1 MSPVGTEQ
9 DTAAQKARGGPGC
22 SRQSIA
28 RMRGAG
34 AGTAGAALCRQYPGT
49 GHTGTHR
56 ECSAA
61 PGAGSAARPGV
72 AGRGQPRGSAR
83 PPRTHPRPARGGA
96 VPGPVRGMAGLPG
109 ARSASPGS
117 PPALDGSFLLSP
129 LGGLMGAQAVLGLL
143 VWSLIAATT
152 YHLHA
157 AYGWVMF
164 VSLFFW
170 ILTLLFFVTYLLQL
184 HQKFYMIPWPLVLM
198 IYNAVAT
205 VLYITAFV
213 TCAAAVQPT
222 SWRQW
227 DYNRRAAASFFACVT
242 MITYGVSTFLS
253 FRAWK
258 GLGSNAA
265 TSQVT
270 DHA

>member
-1 MSPVGTEQ
+1 
-9 DTAAQKARGGPGC
+9 
-22 SRQSIA
+22 
-28 RMRGAG
+28 
-34 AGTAGAALCRQYPGT
+34 
-49 GHTGTHR
+49 
-56 ECSAA
+56 
-61 PGAGSAARPGV
+61 
-72 AGRGQPRGSAR
+72 
-83 PPRTHPRPARGGA
+83 
-96 VPGPVRGMAGLPG
+96 MAGLPG
-109 ARSASPGS
+109 APRARSGSPGTA
-117 PPALDGSFLLSP
+117 PALDGTFLCSP
-129 LGGLMGAQAVLGLL
+129 LGGLMGTQAVLGLL

-164 VSLFFW
+164 VALFCW
-170 ILTLLFFVTYLLQL
+170 ILTLLFFMTYLLQL
-184 HQKFYMIPWPLVLM
+184 QLKFYVIPWPLVLM

-205 VLYITAFV
+205 VLYISAFV

-242 MITYGVSTFLS
+242 MIIYGVSTFFS

-270 DHA
+270 DHV

>member
-1 MSPVGTEQ
+1 LP
-9 DTAAQKARGGPGC
+9 
-22 SRQSIA
+22 
-28 RMRGAG
+28 GAG
-34 AGTAGAALCRQYPGT
+34 ATR
-49 GHTGTHR
+49 
-56 ECSAA
+56 
-61 PGAGSAARPGV
+61 
-72 AGRGQPRGSAR
+72 
-83 PPRTHPRPARGGA
+83 
-96 VPGPVRGMAGLPG
+96 
-109 ARSASPGS
+109 ARSASPGTPS
-117 PPALDGSFLLSP
+117 ALDGTFLCSP
-129 LGGLMGAQAVLGLL
+129 LGGLMGTQAVLGLL

-164 VSLFFW
+164 VALFCW
-170 ILTLLFFVTYLLQL
+170 ILTLLFFMTYLLQL
-184 HQKFYMIPWPLVLM
+184 QLKFYVIPWPLVLM
-198 IYNAVAT
+198 IFNAVAT

-242 MITYGVSTFLS
+242 MIIYGVSTFFS

>member
-1 MSPVGTEQ
+1 
-9 DTAAQKARGGPGC
+9 
-22 SRQSIA
+22 
-28 RMRGAG
+28 
-34 AGTAGAALCRQYPGT
+34 
-49 GHTGTHR
+49 
-56 ECSAA
+56 
-61 PGAGSAARPGV
+61 
-72 AGRGQPRGSAR
+72 
-83 PPRTHPRPARGGA
+83 
-96 VPGPVRGMAGLPG
+96 MAGLPG
-109 ARSASPGS
+109 ASRARSASPGS
-117 PPALDGSFLLSP
+117 PPALDGSFLVSP
-129 LGGLMGAQAVLGLL
+129 LGWLMCAQAVLGLL

-170 ILTLLFFVTYLLQL
+170 ILTLLFFVIYLLQL

-198 IYNAVAT
+198 ISNAVAT

-242 MITYGVSTFLS
+242 MITYGVSTFFS